1 MPVSYG
7 PEKEDAE
14 KNSEGRKL
22 VERKKKD
29 FVGEIDRTIASEVKV
44 FIEQVAGAEDWRFLS
59 SRWEVGSRQI
69 ALLVT
74 SSLLLQQGSCEGM
87 LGASYGK

>member
-1 MPVSYG
+1 VPVSYG
-7 PEKEDAE
+7 PENEDAE
-14 KNSEGRKL
+14 EKSEGRKL

-59 SRWEVGSRQI
+59 SRWEVSR
-69 ALLVT
+69 
-74 SSLLLQQGSCEGM
+74 
-87 LGASYGK
+87 K